1 MAQLSTIISSI
12 LRDMVFAQ
20 HQANMYAIAL
30 KDIYS
35 KYGRLD
41 CFALPAV
48 ALGEMDLC
56 IQYGITDS
64 SAEVEQYEINF
75 PALRDIEKGISK
87 SCAKLLLDSAIPI
100 FNEDCFST
108 VPSPYSMKSYQ
119 TGQQKI
125 PLLCKLWRT
134 TRRQNVILVLS

>member
-100 FNEDCFST
+100 FNEVLPDRAT
-108 VPSPYSMKSYQ
+108 EDTAPLQTTALSMKR
-119 TGQQKI
+119 
-125 PLLCKLWRT
+125 PWHE
-134 TRRQNVILVLS
+134 LS